1 MAYSTYG
8 KTNFAYLTTHQISFT
23 KSFCSNQTMNFMCN
37 INHHK
42 FPCRT
47 CAKNVHDNNKAV
59 QCYLCELWI
68 HIKCNKLNCLDYRYR

>member
-59 QCYLCELWI
+59 QC
-68 HIKCNKLNCLDYRYR
+68 